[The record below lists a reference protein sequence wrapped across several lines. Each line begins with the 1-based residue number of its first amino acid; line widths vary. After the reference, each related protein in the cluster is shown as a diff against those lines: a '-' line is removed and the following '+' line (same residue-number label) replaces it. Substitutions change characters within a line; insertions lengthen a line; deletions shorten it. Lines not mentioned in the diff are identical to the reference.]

1 MLVKQNERLNR
12 LAAEPG
18 AWWQKSL
25 AGEPVPRDLFG
36 PKSKCEGTV
45 EDHRPARCARTN
57 P

>member
-12 LAAEPG
+12 LAAEPR